1 MFLPCTVLW
10 AVSFEYHVSITLI
23 IISTLWKANARL
35 FQSKVVIE
43 YLYIVRMESVPT
55 KFL

>member
-35 FQSKVVIE
+35 YQSKVVIE